1 MNLRTEILKLI
12 NHIRI
17 LYKGEEIECNQFLN
31 AYVEFITSSF
41 NTDYQ
46 RCLVLHPGTEIFTI
60 LGLILNALSNL
71 YEDSINE
78 IDIIH
83 SIHKGDKVILSEK
96 TEQLAIFQGMEFIDI
111 SNKEMAV
118 FELKDGGRKYL
129 PPSSYYKITPYYG
142 NAQTLGSRGIGT
154 NLSIKKRFYSFLLN
168 DEEKNINPL
177 LMHSTVIVCEKI
189 LADSIMNDLQIS
201 YMNEKPMRMCEIFAG
216 AYYTQNDVTYYAGN
230 SYRFEPV
237 LKFTSRISI
246 ARELIIEDSENNTTS
261 LYACGGMYFRKSIT
275 ELADLLER
283 KSLAHVFLL
292 SEITE
297 MVGADLLSRYPDMRL
312 FASTPQALNCYEVA
326 DTLTNNGLNAKLNQG
341 IKALVNNKIDYIN
354 CKSPIEKSKYE
365 ELRQNLFVLS
375 RTENSE
381 LADFV
386 IAAYSLLKIIT
397 FSIFPLSHLD
407 KISNKQ
413 AFENYGPS
421 NKMNYINEY
430 SNNYKG
436 INEKEVKQ
444 TREDLSNLF
453 WSTYYENSKFQYV
466 FDSLTTFK
474 YEKKSLLVVPK
485 VYFKDA
491 FYYSFKG
498 KNGRYI
504 KDVDVVTPN
513 NLRKKD
519 IANCIVV
526 LCGVFGRDESIFL
539 DNLRAYD
546 LKVMLYDFEE
556 PLLARISRAIENS
569 YTYYNSRNDLFCIE
583 SKEERKG
590 GIDCNN
596 EIEED
601 DLDLFVQ
608 KLELSTITALASQF
622 KSGTQNGMS
631 EVFKIA
637 FFVTGETA
645 FLTRYFEVYVLN
657 HDNGQIEEKS
667 VSDLVEGDELVFA
680 KRDEQSKDMI
690 DVLLEKII
698 FDKQCP
704 EELTIAY
711 QLSKHWKT
719 VLKTYIS
726 EQEITYRQLAEK
738 MREFGKGKHEA
749 TLRTWLN
756 EEAHI
761 VGPRDEESF
770 YEIALLTED
779 DKMLESPEVFRDA
792 CDEIRS
798 LRIRILK
805 YIGKYVFGK
814 RGHQGK
820 QLDVLLNNIIGDIS
834 ETIQIYQ
841 IAQILDGKDATGRE
855 MSVPSYFTNR
865 PQLKS

>member
-1 MNLRTEILKLI
+1 MNLRTDILKLI
-12 NHIRI
+12 NRIRI

-31 AYVEFITSSF
+31 AYIEFITSSF

-71 YEDSINE
+71 YEDSIDK

-83 SIHKGDKVILSEK
+83 SINKGDKVILSEK
-96 TEQLAIFQGMEFIDI
+96 TEQLAIFQGMEFLDI
-111 SNKEMAV
+111 SKKEMAV

-177 LMHSTVIVCEKI
+177 LTSSIVIVCDKI

-201 YMNEKPMRMCEIFAG
+201 YMNEKPIRMCEIFAG

-237 LKFTSRISI
+237 LKFTPRISI
-246 ARELIIEDSENNTTS
+246 ARELIIEDCENNITS
-261 LYACGGMYFRKSIT
+261 LCVCGGMYFRKSIT
-275 ELADLLER
+275 ELTDLLER

-297 MVGADLLSRYPDMRL
+297 MVGTDLLGRYPDMKL
-312 FASTPQALNCYEVA
+312 FASTPQALNCFEVVDIA
-326 DTLTNNGLNAKLNQG
+326 TSNGLNAKLNQS
-341 IKALVNNKIDYIN
+341 IKALVNNNIDYIN
-354 CKSPIEKSKYE
+354 CQSPIEKGNYE
-365 ELRQNLFVLS
+365 KLKQNLFVLS
-375 RTENSE
+375 RAEDRE
-381 LADFV
+381 LGEFV

-421 NKMNYINEY
+421 TKMNYINEY

-436 INEKEVKQ
+436 INENEVKQ

-453 WSTYYENSKFQYV
+453 LNTYYENSKFQYI
-466 FDSLTTFK
+466 FDSITTYFF
-474 YEKKSLLVVPK
+474 EKKLLLVVPK

-498 KNGRYI
+498 KNSRYI
-504 KDVDVVTPN
+504 KNVDVVTPN

-519 IANCIVV
+519 ITNCIVI
-526 LCGVFGRDESIFL
+526 LCGIFGKEESIFL
-539 DNLRAYD
+539 DNLKAYD
-546 LKVMLYDFEE
+546 LKVLLYSFEE
-556 PLLARISRAIENS
+556 PLLAHISRAIENS
-569 YTYYNSRNDLFCIE
+569 YTYYNSRNHLFCIN
-583 SKEERKG
+583 SKEVRMGFDE
-590 GIDCNN
+590 CNN
-596 EIEED
+596 GIEEE
-601 DLDLFVQ
+601 LDLFVQ
-608 KLELSTITALASQF
+608 KLELSTITAFASQL

-631 EVFKIA
+631 EVFKIIN
-637 FFVTGETA
+637 FITGETA

-667 VSDLVEGDELVFA
+667 VSELVEGDELVFA

-690 DVLLEKII
+690 DVLLKRII

-704 EELTIAY
+704 EQLRIAY

-726 EQEITYRQLAEK
+726 DQKITYRQLAER

-756 EEAHI
+756 EDAHI

-779 DKMLESPEVFRDA
+779 DKMLESPEIFRDA

-814 RGHQGK
+814 HGRQGK
-820 QLDVLLNNIIGDIS
+820 HLDVLLNNIIGDIS
-834 ETIQIYQ
+834 DTIQIYQ
-841 IAQILDGKDATGRE
+841 VAQILDGKDATGSV